1 MSMEAYSGRYEA
13 ALVLAA
19 RAHHDQVRK
28 VGGDPYITHLVHV
41 SIILLRH
48 GFSEDVA
55 IAGLLHDIV
64 EDQDV
69 PLTDIEAEF
78 GPAVAEMVDVLTE
91 QKREGDVERTWEVR
105 KREALARLR
114 QGSLAAAT
122 VKAADALHNAHSM
135 ALGLRRDG
143 PAIWRSLSRGPAE
156 TLWYYRRVGEIVRE
170 RLGAHPLVEE
180 LEAAIVRLEQ
190 ATGSAAATPLAQAGR
205 A

>member
-1 MSMEAYSGRYEA
+1 MEAYSGRYEA
-13 ALVLAA
+13 ALVLTA
-19 RAHHDQVRK
+19 RVHHDQVRK

-69 PLTDIEAEF
+69 PLADIEAEF

-91 QKREGDVERTWEVR
+91 QKREGEVERPWEVR

-114 QGSLAAAT
+114 QGSLAAVA
-122 VKAADALHNAHSM
+122 VKAADTLHNAHSM

-156 TLWYYRRVGEIVRE
+156 TLWYYRSVAGIVRE

-180 LEAAIVRLEQ
+180 LEAAIMRLEQ
-190 ATGSAAATPLAQAGR
+190 VTGSEGA
-205 A
+205 

>member
-1 MSMEAYSGRYEA
+1 MEAYSGRYEA

-19 RAHHDQVRK
+19 RAHQDQVRK

-41 SIILLRH
+41 SVILLRH

-69 PLTDIEAEF
+69 PLAGIEAEF

-91 QKREGDVERTWEVR
+91 HKREGGVERRWEVR
-105 KREALARLR
+105 KGEALAHLR
-114 QGSLAAAT
+114 QGSLAAVS
-122 VKAADALHNAHSM
+122 VKAADTLHNAHSM

-156 TLWYYRRVGEIVRE
+156 TLWYYRSVAAIVRE

-180 LEAAIVRLEQ
+180 LEAAIMRLEQ
-190 ATGSAAATPLAQAGR
+190 VTGSEGA
-205 A
+205 

>member
-1 MSMEAYSGRYEA
+1 MEAYSGRYEA

-19 RAHHDQVRK
+19 RAHQDQVRK

-41 SIILLRH
+41 SVILLRH

-69 PLTDIEAEF
+69 PLADIEAEF

-91 QKREGDVERTWEVR
+91 QKREGEVERPWEVR

-114 QGSLAAAT
+114 QGSLAAVA
-122 VKAADALHNAHSM
+122 VKAADTLHNAHSM

-156 TLWYYRRVGEIVRE
+156 TLWYYRSVAAIVRE

-180 LEAAIVRLEQ
+180 LEAAIMRLEQ
-190 ATGSAAATPLAQAGR
+190 VTGSEGA
-205 A
+205 